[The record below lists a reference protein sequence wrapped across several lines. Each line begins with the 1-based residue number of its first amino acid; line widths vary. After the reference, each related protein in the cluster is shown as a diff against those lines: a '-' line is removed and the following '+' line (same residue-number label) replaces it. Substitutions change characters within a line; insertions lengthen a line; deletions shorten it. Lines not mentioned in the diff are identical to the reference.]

1 MLENIDLNSFRLSS
15 VPTESEIMANWQG
28 DIERP
33 VVSICCITYNHERY
47 IEDTLKGFL
56 IQKTDFPF
64 EILIHDDAST
74 DATSSILRK
83 YQRDYPTLIKLVIQ
97 DENQYSKGERIFPKL
112 YNIAKGDY
120 ISLCE
125 GDDFWLDTN
134 KTNQDATY
142 LKNNPHCSFV
152 FSPSLQIKNDKI
164 DFVRNRYTAS
174 KIEKVDISWVLNA
187 GGGFFPTCS
196 TTFRRKIF
204 ELTPNWFD
212 LHGTGDYPLAILAR
226 LRGNFGYINQVM
238 TVYRSHDKSVSHQKF
253 TSKKEAACISRLKYK
268 KSIIFFN
275 AMFED
280 GVIDVSQ
287 YYKMIDKE
295 KYMLVKRD
303 FMQKEFGFW
312 QAFFYV
318 DGFLNKAK
326 IFFNMVR

>member
-1 MLENIDLNSFRLSS
+1 MLESIDLNSFRLSS
-15 VPTESEIMANWQG
+15 VPTESEIMENWQG

-74 DATSSILRK
+74 DKTTEILRD
-83 YQRDYPTLIKLVIQ
+83 YQRKYPTLIRLIVQ
-97 DENQYSKGERIFPKL
+97 SENQYSKGERIFPKL
-112 YNIAKGDY
+112 YSIAKGDY

-125 GDDFWLDTN
+125 GDDFWN
-134 KTNQDATY
+134 NISKINQDVIY
-142 LKNNPHCSFV
+142 LKNNSNCSFV
-152 FSPSLQIKNDKI
+152 FSPSLQIKNDKLEFI
-164 DFVRNRYTAS
+164 RNRHPIN
-174 KIEKVDISWVLNA
+174 KIEKVDISWILNA

-196 TTFRRKIF
+196 TTFRIDIF
-204 ELTPNWFD
+204 NTTPNWFN

-226 LRGNFGYINQVM
+226 LRGNLGYINQVM
-238 TVYRSHDKSVSHQKF
+238 TVYRSHDKSVSHQKYI
-253 TSKKEAACISRLKYK
+253 SKKDAACVSRLKYK
-268 KSIIFFN
+268 KSIVFFN
-275 AMFED
+275 ALYES
-280 GVIDVSQ
+280 GAINVNQ

-303 FMQKEFGFW
+303 FKQRELSFF

-326 IFFNMVR
+326 IFFSLVR